1 MKEVTLKKGRS
12 RPVWAGHPW
21 VMSGAVAS
29 VTGEPATG
37 DTVLVRDHVGSP
49 IGRGFFSPGSQI
61 RVRMLTLDPEERI
74 DEGFFRR
81 RVRRAVAL
89 RESLMLPSGETSAY
103 RLIHGDGDRLPG
115 VVADRYGDYVVL
127 QLTVSG
133 MERRKEELATIL
145 MEEAGVRGVH
155 LDPVT
160 AFAEKEGLTGVGGL
174 LAGEDLPD
182 EIPILEKGVKML
194 VDPRQGQKT
203 GHFADHRE
211 NRALVR
217 RMVRKGR
224 VLDCFTGTGGFA
236 LAALLG
242 GASEVLALDSSA
254 VALAAAEKNA
264 ALNGVEDRVSFE
276 RGDVFK
282 LLRRYER
289 EGRRFDAVVL
299 DPPSMARRRAGLP
312 RARRGYKELN
322 LRALRLLEPGGFFF
336 TASCT
341 GILSRDDF
349 DLLLREAAFDAK
361 RDLVILAEGG
371 QAPDHPWPVAVPEAR
386 YLKFRWCTPS
396 ARSSRSGPRKRGLAS
411 P

>member
-1 MKEVTLKKGRS
+1 MEEVTLKKGRS

-21 VMSGAVAS
+21 VMSGAIAK
-29 VTGEPATG
+29 VTGEPAAG
-37 DTVLVRDHVGSP
+37 DTVFVRDHVGSP

-61 RVRMLTLDPEERI
+61 RLRMLSIDPDEQI

-89 RESLMLPSGETSAY
+89 RESLLLPGAGTDAY

-115 VVADRYGDYVVL
+115 VVADRYGDYLVL
-127 QLTVSG
+127 QLTVAG
-133 MERRKEELATIL
+133 MERRKEEFAAIL
-145 MEEAGVRGVH
+145 MEEAGVRGVL

-160 AFAEKEGLTGVGGL
+160 AFVEREGLTGVGGH
-174 LAGEDLPD
+174 LAGEELPD
-182 EIPILEKGVKML
+182 EIAIRENGVRML
-194 VDPRQGQKT
+194 VDPRRGQKT

-217 RMVRKGR
+217 SVVREGT

-236 LAALLG
+236 LAAALG
-242 GASEVLALDSSA
+242 GVKEVLALDSSPG
-254 VALAAAEKNA
+254 ALAAAEKNA
-264 ALNGVEDRVSFE
+264 AENDVADRIGFE

-299 DPPSMARRRAGLP
+299 DPPSMARRRPDLVQ
-312 RARRGYKELN
+312 ARRGYKDLN
-322 LRALRLLEPGGFFF
+322 LRALRLLEDGGFLF

-341 GILSRDDF
+341 GILGRDDF

-361 RDLVILAEGG
+361 RDLVILAERG
-371 QAPDHPWPVAVPEAR
+371 QAPDHPWPVSVPEAR
-386 YLKFRWCTPS
+386 YLKFRWCR
-396 ARSSRSGPRKRGLAS
+396 AGQG
-411 P
+411 